1 MTETAESIGTTAPAE
16 GFRPV
21 LPGGTVGLI
30 GGGQLGRMFAIAA
43 RRMGY
48 RVHTLEPAPDSPA
61 GQISDR
67 EFAAAYDDLEKLG
80 EFARGVDVV
89 TFEFENISS
98 AALEHV
104 ARLRPVRP
112 RPEVLHIC
120 QNRARE
126 KEFLQR
132 HGFPVAGHRVVESA
146 AEAAAEAAAMG
157 FPCVLKTAD
166 FGYDGKGQSK
176 LGSAAD
182 ASEAWTR
189 LGAPRAVLE
198 EWVDFRCEISVVCA
212 RDTSGRLECFPPSE
226 NLHRN
231 HILYRSVVPARI
243 DPSIAREAELLA
255 VRIAR
260 ALDVVGLLAV
270 EFFVRRDGSL
280 VVNEL
285 APRPHNSG
293 HFSFDACATSQF
305 EQQLRAVCGLPLGSP
320 RLLTPVVMVNLL
332 GDAWADGEPDWAALL
347 SDPDVKLH
355 LYGKSEVRPGR
366 KMGHFCVL
374 KPTVEEAVDAAE
386 EAEARLFGRA
396 ETMHRG

>member
-1 MTETAESIGTTAPAE
+1 
-16 GFRPV
+16 
-21 LPGGTVGLI
+21 
-30 GGGQLGRMFAIAA
+30 MFAIAA

-61 GQISDR
+61 GQISDL
-67 EFAAAYDDLEKLG
+67 EITAAYDDLGKLE
-80 EFARGVDVV
+80 EFARGVDVI
-89 TFEFENISS
+89 TFEFENIPS
-98 AALEHV
+98 ASLDRV
-104 ARLRPVRP
+104 ARIRPVRP

-126 KEFLQR
+126 KEFLAR
-132 HGFPVAGHRVVESA
+132 NNFPIAGYRVVESA

-157 FPCVLKTAD
+157 FPCVMKTAD

-176 LGSAAD
+176 LASAAD
-182 ASEAWTR
+182 ASEAWAA

-212 RDTSGRLECFPPSE
+212 RDVSGRVECFPSSE
-226 NLHRN
+226 NLHSS
-231 HILYRSVVPARI
+231 HILQRSVVPARI

-260 ALDVVGLLAV
+260 ALDVVGVLAV
-270 EFFVRRDGSL
+270 EFFVRRDGAL
-280 VVNEL
+280 LVNEL

-293 HFSFDACATSQF
+293 HYSFDACATSQF

-320 RLLTPVVMVNLL
+320 RLLSPVVMVNLL
-332 GDAWADGEPDWAALL
+332 GDAWQNGEPDWPALL

-355 LYGKSEVRPGR
+355 LYGKSAVRTGR

-374 KPTVEEAVDAAE
+374 KPTVEEAVEAAD
-386 EAEARLFGRA
+386 EAVARLFGRA
-396 ETMHRG
+396 EPPDRA

>member
-1 MTETAESIGTTAPAE
+1 M
-16 GFRPV
+16 
-21 LPGGTVGLI
+21 LPGGTIGLI

-48 RVHTLEPAPDSPA
+48 RVHTLEPSPDSPA

-67 EFAAAYDDLEKLG
+67 EIGSHYDDTAKLE
-80 EFARGVDVV
+80 EFARGVDVI
-89 TFEFENISS
+89 TFEFENIPS
-98 AALEHV
+98 ASLDCV
-104 ARLRPVRP
+104 ARLRPVHP
-112 RPEVLHIC
+112 RPAVLHIC

-126 KEFLQR
+126 KEFLAR
-132 HGFPVAGHRVVESA
+132 HGFPLADYRVVASA

-157 FPCVLKTAD
+157 FPCVMKTAD

-176 LGSAAD
+176 LGSAAEAAD
-182 ASEAWTR
+182 AWA
-189 LGAPRAVLE
+189 LLAAPRAVLE

-212 RDTSGRLECFPPSE
+212 RDASGRVECFAPSE
-226 NLHRN
+226 NLHRR
-231 HILYRSVVPARI
+231 HILHRSVVPARI
-243 DPSIAREAELLA
+243 DPSVAREAELLA

-260 ALDVVGLLAV
+260 ALDVVGVLAV
-270 EFFVRRDGSL
+270 EFFVRRDGTL
-280 VVNEL
+280 LVNEL

-293 HFSFDACATSQF
+293 HFSFDACETSQF

-320 RLLTPVVMVNLL
+320 RLLSPVVMVNLL
-332 GDAWADGEPDWAALL
+332 GDAWENGEPDWAALL

-374 KPTVEEAVDAAE
+374 KPTVGEAVEAAAA
-386 EAEARLFGRA
+386 AEARVFGRA
-396 ETMHRG
+396 ASGDPA

>member
-1 MTETAESIGTTAPAE
+1 MTAAAQSNLTSGSEE

-21 LPGGTVGLI
+21 LPGSTVGLI

-67 EFAAAYDDLEKLG
+67 EIEARYDDAEKLE
-80 EFARGVDVV
+80 EFARGVDVI
-89 TFEFENISS
+89 TFEFENIPS
-98 AALEHV
+98 ASLERV
-104 ARLRPVRP
+104 TRLRPVRP

-126 KEFLQR
+126 KEFLIK
-132 HGFPVAGHRVVESA
+132 HGFPVADYRVVESA

-157 FPCVLKTAD
+157 FPCVMKTAD

-182 ASEAWTR
+182 ASEAWAE

-212 RDTSGRLECFPPSE
+212 RDASGRVECFPPSE
-226 NLHRN
+226 NLHRK

-243 DPSIAREAELLA
+243 DPSVAREAELLA

-260 ALDVVGLLAV
+260 ALDVVGVLAV
-270 EFFVRRDGSL
+270 EFFVRRDGTL
-280 VVNEL
+280 LVNEL

-305 EQQLRAVCGLPLGSP
+305 EQQVRAVCGLPLGSP
-320 RLLTPVVMVNLL
+320 RLLSPVVMVNLL
-332 GDAWADGEPDWAALL
+332 GDAWENGQPDWAALL

-374 KPTVEEAVDAAE
+374 KPSVEEAVAAANAAE
-386 EAEARLFGRA
+386 RRLFGRA
-396 ETMHRG
+396 VADDRT

>member
-1 MTETAESIGTTAPAE
+1 M
-16 GFRPV
+16 
-21 LPGGTVGLI
+21 LPGARVGVI

-61 GQISDR
+61 GQISDL
-67 EFAAAYDDLEKLG
+67 EITAAYDDLGKLE
-80 EFARGVDVV
+80 EFARGVDVI
-89 TFEFENISS
+89 TFEFENIPS
-98 AALEHV
+98 ASLDRV
-104 ARLRPVRP
+104 ARIRPVRP

-126 KEFLQR
+126 KEFLAR
-132 HGFPVAGHRVVESA
+132 NNFPIAGYRVVESA
-146 AEAAAEAAAMG
+146 AEAAAEAAALG
-157 FPCVLKTAD
+157 VPCGRTTGD

-182 ASEAWTR
+182 ASDAWAA
-189 LGAPRAVLE
+189 LGAPRAVIE
-198 EWVDFRCEISVVCA
+198 EWIDFRCEISVVCA
-212 RDTSGRLECFPPSE
+212 RDASGRVECFPPCE

-231 HILYRSVVPARI
+231 HILQRSVVPARI

-260 ALDVVGLLAV
+260 ALDVVGVLAV
-270 EFFVRRDGSL
+270 EFFVRRDGAL
-280 VVNEL
+280 LVNEL

-320 RLLTPVVMVNLL
+320 RLLSPVVMVNLL
-332 GDAWADGEPDWAALL
+332 GDAWQNGEPDWPALL

-355 LYGKSEVRPGR
+355 LYGKSEVRAGR

-374 KPTVEEAVDAAE
+374 KPTVEEAVEAAD
-386 EAEARLFGRA
+386 EAAARLFGRA
-396 ETMHRG
+396 ERGDRA

>member
-1 MTETAESIGTTAPAE
+1 MSAQAE

-21 LPGGTVGLI
+21 LPGATIGLI

-43 RRMGY
+43 RRLGY
-48 RVHTLEPAPDSPA
+48 RVHTLEPSPDSPA
-61 GQISDR
+61 GQVSDR
-67 EFAAAYDDLEKLG
+67 QITAAYDDLGKLE
-80 EFARGVDVV
+80 EFAKGVDVI
-89 TFEFENISS
+89 TFEFENIP
-98 AALEHV
+98 AASLECV
-104 ARLRPVRP
+104 SRLRPVHP

-126 KEFLQR
+126 KEFLSR
-132 HGFPVAGHRVVESA
+132 HGFPVAAHRVVESA
-146 AEAAAEAAAMG
+146 AEAAAGAAALG

-176 LGSAAD
+176 LASAAD
-182 ASEAWTR
+182 ASEAWAV
-189 LGAPRAVLE
+189 LAAPRAVLE

-212 RDTSGRLECFPPSE
+212 RDASGRVECFPASE
-226 NLHRN
+226 NLHRR
-231 HILYRSVVPARI
+231 HILHRSVVPAPV
-243 DPSIAREAELLA
+243 DPSISREAELLA

-260 ALDVVGLLAV
+260 ALDIVGVLAV
-270 EFFVRRDGSL
+270 EFFVRRDGKL

-293 HFSFDACATSQF
+293 HFSFDACVTSQF

-320 RLLTPVVMVNLL
+320 RLLSPVVMVNLL
-332 GDAWADGEPDWAALL
+332 GDAWEEGEPDWEALL

-355 LYGKSEVRPGR
+355 LYGKTGVRPGR

-374 KPTVEEAVDAAE
+374 KPEAAAAVA
-386 EAEARLFGRA
+386 EAEASEKRLFGRA
-396 ETMHRG
+396 ERADRA

>member
-1 MTETAESIGTTAPAE
+1 MTAAAQSNLPAEAEE

-21 LPGGTVGLI
+21 LPGSTVGLI

-48 RVHTLEPAPDSPA
+48 RVHTLEPSPDSPA

-67 EFAAAYDDLEKLG
+67 EIEARYDDAEKLE
-80 EFARGVDVV
+80 EFARGVGVI
-89 TFEFENISS
+89 TFEFENIPS
-98 AALEHV
+98 ASLDRV
-104 ARLRPVRP
+104 ARVCPVRP

-126 KEFLQR
+126 KEFLAAN
-132 HGFPVAGHRVVESA
+132 GFPVADYRVVASA

-157 FPCVLKTAD
+157 FPCVMKTAD

-182 ASEAWTR
+182 ASDAWTA
-189 LGAPRAVLE
+189 LAAPRAVLE

-212 RDTSGRLECFPPSE
+212 RDASGRVECFPPSE

-231 HILYRSVVPARI
+231 HILHRSIVPARI
-243 DPSIAREAELLA
+243 DPSIARQAELLA

-260 ALDVVGLLAV
+260 ALDVVGVLAV

-280 VVNEL
+280 LVNEL

-305 EQQLRAVCGLPLGSP
+305 EQQLRAVCALPLGSP

-332 GDAWADGEPDWAALL
+332 GDAWADGEPDWPALL

-374 KPTVEEAVDAAE
+374 KPTIEEAVAAADAAE
-386 EAEARLFGRA
+386 TRLFGRA
-396 ETMHRG
+396 ASDDRA

>member
-1 MTETAESIGTTAPAE
+1 M
-16 GFRPV
+16 V
-21 LPGGTVGLI
+21 
-30 GGGQLGRMFAIAA
+30 GGGQLGRMFAMAA

-48 RVHTLEPAPDSPA
+48 RVHTLEPSPDSPA
-61 GQISDR
+61 GQISDL
-67 EFAAAYDDLEKLG
+67 EVTAAYDDLEKLG
-80 EFARGVDVV
+80 EFARGVDVT

-98 AALEHV
+98 EALEQV
-104 ARLRPVRP
+104 ARCCPVRP
-112 RPEVLHIC
+112 RPEVLRIC

-132 HGFPVAGHRVVESA
+132 HGFPVAAHRLVDSA
-146 AEAAAEAAAMG
+146 AGAAAAAAATG

-176 LGSAAD
+176 LASAAD
-182 ASEAWTR
+182 ASEAWTI

-198 EWVDFRCEISVVCA
+198 EWIDFRCEISVVCA
-212 RDTSGRLECFPPSE
+212 RDASGRVECFPAAE
-226 NLHRN
+226 NLHRD
-231 HILYRSVVPARI
+231 HILRRSVVPARV

-270 EFFVRRDGSL
+270 EFFVQRDGSL

-332 GDAWADGEPDWAALL
+332 GDAWDDGEPDWAALL

-355 LYGKSEVRPGR
+355 LYGKSEVRRGR

-374 KPTVEEAVDAAE
+374 KQTVEEAVKAAA

-396 ETMHRG
+396 NAAHRA

>member
-1 MTETAESIGTTAPAE
+1 
-16 GFRPV
+16 
-21 LPGGTVGLI
+21 
-30 GGGQLGRMFAIAA
+30 MFAIAA

-61 GQISDR
+61 GQISDLEIEAR
-67 EFAAAYDDLEKLG
+67 YDDAAKLE
-80 EFARGVDVV
+80 EFARGVDVI
-89 TFEFENISS
+89 TFEFENIPS
-98 AALEHV
+98 ASLERV
-104 ARLRPVRP
+104 ARVCPVRP

-126 KEFLQR
+126 KEFLAK
-132 HGFPVAGHRVVESA
+132 HGFPVADYRVVGSA

-157 FPCVLKTAD
+157 FPCVMKTAD

-182 ASEAWTR
+182 ASEAWAA
-189 LGAPRAVLE
+189 LGAPRAVIE
-198 EWVDFRCEISVVCA
+198 EWIDFRCEISVVCA
-212 RDTSGRLECFPPSE
+212 RDASGRVECFPASE
-226 NLHRN
+226 NFHRS

-243 DPSIAREAELLA
+243 DPSVAREAGLLA

-270 EFFVRRDGSL
+270 EFFVRRDGTL
-280 VVNEL
+280 LVNEL

-293 HFSFDACATSQF
+293 HFGFDACATSQF

-332 GDAWADGEPDWAALL
+332 GEAWENGEPDWVALL

-374 KPTVEEAVDAAE
+374 KPSVEEAVAAAE
-386 EAEARLFGRA
+386 AAEKRLFGRA
-396 ETMHRG
+396 VAGDRT

>member
-1 MTETAESIGTTAPAE
+1 
-16 GFRPV
+16 
-21 LPGGTVGLI
+21 
-30 GGGQLGRMFAIAA
+30 MFAIAA

-67 EFAAAYDDLEKLG
+67 EIEARYDDAEKLE
-80 EFARGVDVV
+80 EFARGVDVI
-89 TFEFENISS
+89 TFEFENIPS
-98 AALEHV
+98 ASLERV
-104 ARLRPVRP
+104 TRLRPVRP

-126 KEFLQR
+126 KEFLTK
-132 HGFPVAGHRVVESA
+132 HGFPVADHRVVESA

-157 FPCVLKTAD
+157 FPCVMKTAD

-182 ASEAWTR
+182 ASEAWAE

-212 RDTSGRLECFPPSE
+212 RDASGRVECFPPSE
-226 NLHRN
+226 NLHRK
-231 HILYRSVVPARI
+231 HILYRSVVPALI
-243 DPSIAREAELLA
+243 DPSVAREAEWLA

-260 ALDVVGLLAV
+260 ALDVVGVLAV
-270 EFFVRRDGSL
+270 EFFVRRDGTL
-280 VVNEL
+280 LVNEL

-320 RLLTPVVMVNLL
+320 RLLSPVVMVNLL
-332 GDAWADGEPDWAALL
+332 GDAWENGQPDWAALL

-374 KPTVEEAVDAAE
+374 KPSVEEAVAAANAAE
-386 EAEARLFGRA
+386 RRLFGRA
-396 ETMHRG
+396 VADDRT

>member
-1 MTETAESIGTTAPAE
+1 MTAAAQFNPPSVKEE

-21 LPGGTVGLI
+21 LPGGTIGLI

-61 GQISDR
+61 GQISDL
-67 EFAAAYDDLEKLG
+67 EVAAAYDDLDKLE
-80 EFARGVDVV
+80 EFARGVDVI
-89 TFEFENISS
+89 TFEFENIPSS
-98 AALEHV
+98 SLDRV
-104 ARLRPVRP
+104 AQIRPVRP
-112 RPEVLHIC
+112 RPEVLRIC

-126 KEFLQR
+126 KEFLSR
-132 HGFPVAGHRVVESA
+132 NNFPAADYRVVESA
-146 AEAAAEAAAMG
+146 AESAAKAAAMG
-157 FPCVLKTAD
+157 FPCVMKTAD

-176 LGSAAD
+176 LGNAAD
-182 ASEAWTR
+182 ASEAWTA

-212 RDTSGRLECFPPSE
+212 RDASGRVECFPASE

-231 HILYRSVVPARI
+231 HILHRSMVPARI
-243 DPSIAREAELLA
+243 DPSIAREAERLA

-260 ALDVVGLLAV
+260 ALDVVGVLAV
-270 EFFVRRDGSL
+270 EFFVRRDGTL
-280 VVNEL
+280 LVNEL

-293 HFSFDACATSQF
+293 HFSFDACVTSQF
-305 EQQLRAVCGLPLGSP
+305 EQQLRAVSGLPLGSP
-320 RLLTPVVMVNLL
+320 RLLSPVCMVNLF
-332 GDAWADGEPDWAALL
+332 GEAWENGEPDWAALL

-355 LYGKSEVRPGR
+355 LYGKSEVRRGR

-374 KPTVEEAVDAAE
+374 KPTIEEAAEAAE
-386 EAEARLFGRA
+386 EAVARMFGRA
-396 ETMHRG
+396 DSTDRA

>member
-1 MTETAESIGTTAPAE
+1 MQSNDRPAAAE

-43 RRMGY
+43 RRSGY

-61 GQISDR
+61 GQISDQ
-67 EFAAAYDDLEKLG
+67 EIIAAYDDLEKLE
-80 EFARGVDVV
+80 EFAHGVDVI
-89 TFEFENISS
+89 TFEFENIP
-98 AALEHV
+98 AASLECV
-104 ARLRPVRP
+104 SRIRPVHP

-126 KEFLQR
+126 KRFLAR
-132 HGFPVAGHRVVESA
+132 HGFPAADHRVVESA
-146 AEAAAEAAAMG
+146 AEAAAAAAAMG
-157 FPCVLKTAD
+157 FPCVMKTAD
-166 FGYDGKGQSK
+166 FGYDGKGQSM
-176 LGSAAD
+176 LQSAAD
-182 ASEAWTR
+182 AAEAWTR

-198 EWVDFRCEISVVCA
+198 ERIDFLCEISVVCA
-212 RDTSGRLECFPPSE
+212 RDASGKVECFPAAE
-226 NLHRN
+226 NLHRR
-231 HILYRSVVPARI
+231 HILDCSVVPARI
-243 DPSIAREAELLA
+243 DPSVAREAGLLA
-255 VRIAR
+255 VRLAR

-280 VVNEL
+280 LVNEL

-293 HFSFDACATSQF
+293 HFSFDACVTSQF

-320 RLLTPVVMVNLL
+320 RLLSPVVMVNLL
-332 GDAWADGEPDWAALL
+332 GDAWDDGEPDWPALL

-355 LYGKSEVRPGR
+355 LYGKCEVRPGR

-374 KPTVEEAVDAAE
+374 KPTVGEAVAAAE
-386 EAEARLFGRA
+386 EARARLFGRA
-396 ETMHRG
+396 VEANRA

>member
-1 MTETAESIGTTAPAE
+1 MTAAAQSNLTSGSEE
-16 GFRPV
+16 GFRPF
-21 LPGGTVGLI
+21 LPGSTVGLI

-67 EFAAAYDDLEKLG
+67 EIEARYDDAEKLE
-80 EFARGVDVV
+80 EFARGVDVI
-89 TFEFENISS
+89 TFEFENLPS
-98 AALEHV
+98 ASLERV
-104 ARLRPVRP
+104 TRLRPVRP

-126 KEFLQR
+126 KEFLTK
-132 HGFPVAGHRVVESA
+132 HGFPVADYRVVESA

-157 FPCVLKTAD
+157 FPCVMKTAD

-182 ASEAWTR
+182 ASEAWAE

-212 RDTSGRLECFPPSE
+212 RDASGRVECFPPSE
-226 NLHRN
+226 NLHRK

-243 DPSIAREAELLA
+243 DPSVAREAELLA

-260 ALDVVGLLAV
+260 ALDVVGVLAV
-270 EFFVRRDGSL
+270 EFFVRRDGTL
-280 VVNEL
+280 LVNEL

-320 RLLTPVVMVNLL
+320 RLLSSVVMVNLL
-332 GDAWADGEPDWAALL
+332 GDAWENGQPDWAALL

-374 KPTVEEAVDAAE
+374 KPSVEEAVAAANAAE
-386 EAEARLFGRA
+386 RRLFGRA
-396 ETMHRG
+396 VADDRT

>member
-1 MTETAESIGTTAPAE
+1 MTETAQSTGRAAPAE

-21 LPGGTVGLI
+21 LPGATIGLI

-61 GQISDR
+61 GQVSDR
-67 EFAAAYDDLEKLG
+67 EFTAAYDDIQALE
-80 EFARGVDVV
+80 EFARSVDVI
-89 TFEFENISS
+89 TFEFENIP
-98 AALEHV
+98 AASLERV
-104 ARLRPVRP
+104 AALRPVYP

-126 KEFLQR
+126 KEFLRSR
-132 HGFPVAGHRVVESA
+132 HFPVADYRVVNSA

-176 LGSAAD
+176 LESAAE
-182 ASEAWTR
+182 AAEAWAR
-189 LGAPRAVLE
+189 LAAPRAVVE

-212 RDTSGRLECFPPSE
+212 RDTSGRVECFPASE

-231 HILYRSVVPARI
+231 HILHRSIVPARI
-243 DPSIAREAELLA
+243 DPSTAREAELLA
-255 VRIAR
+255 VRIVR

-270 EFFVRRDGSL
+270 EFFVRRDGTL

-293 HFSFDACATSQF
+293 HFSFDACLTSQF

-320 RLLTPVVMVNLL
+320 QLLSPVVMVNLL
-332 GDAWADGEPDWAALL
+332 GDAWAEGEPDWAALL

-355 LYGKSEVRPGR
+355 LYGKSETRPGR

-374 KPTVEEAVDAAE
+374 KPTVEQAMEAAA

-396 ETMHRG
+396 PREFPA